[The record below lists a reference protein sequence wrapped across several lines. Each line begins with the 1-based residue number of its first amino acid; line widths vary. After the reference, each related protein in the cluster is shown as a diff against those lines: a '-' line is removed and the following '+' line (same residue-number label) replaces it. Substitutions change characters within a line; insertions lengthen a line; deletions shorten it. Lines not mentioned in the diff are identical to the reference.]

1 MSFQTGDRV
10 RRVAD
15 GETGVV
21 TAYSRHLGYQVAF
34 STGSEYLDVSAIEL
48 LPPEPEVA
56 LRNGHLGHAELYGL
70 RIQAL
75 YLQHAYRYDAL
86 AGLSNARI
94 EPAFHQVMVALR
106 VLSKSRPRMILADEV
121 GLGKTIE
128 AGLILK
134 ELRARQMVERVL
146 IVVPASLQWQWQQE
160 LRSKFNEHF
169 EVLDGALLTSLSRRG
184 ENPWRRHGNVI
195 TSLSLARR
203 ETHAELIVEAGWD
216 LVIFDEAHR
225 VRRSRHGKRISS
237 TLGYQLA
244 DELKEAVD
252 GMLLLT
258 ATPMQLHPYELYSLI
273 ELVEPGI
280 CDSFEQYEQNRHQLP
295 RLAELARNIQQ
306 WEILDDA
313 QQSQLKNFFQSH
325 DLDLNET
332 EGRELALSVLD
343 RKHPFA
349 RTMVRNRK
357 SDVGGFTKRLP
368 KLISVQLDDDELE
381 LYQDISRYLRHQYNK
396 AQMSQQRAIGFLMVT
411 YQKMLASSSNAVR
424 TALKRRIVKL
434 SDKLQKEEGSVTAT
448 DNRRTV
454 PGDPREL
461 STAIEANEF
470 KILTT
475 DTAGVQSEIAVLQGL
490 VRRLGTIRDSKARTL
505 VRTLV
510 REVSP
515 EEKVIVFTQ
524 FLETQNLL
532 RHTLRHHGYDV
543 EIFNGRMNQQ
553 QKDESVIRFRR
564 RSQVLIA
571 TEAGG
576 EGRNFQFAHVMVNY
590 DLPWNPMKVEQR
602 IGRLDRIGQKRD
614 VVIYNL
620 ACEGTI
626 EERILDVLHK
636 RIRLF
641 EESVGSLDPIL
652 GTVEDD
658 IRSLAFDE
666 TPDSSGQTERME
678 VELEQRVRQARVLE
692 REKQHLVLDSSTFR
706 RDQANSLVEERTM
719 AGPSDLQSYMER
731 TLRYFGGRLTHH
743 PDGGVGIYL
752 SQDLQRQLGAK
763 GGSYR
768 GVFDYR
774 EALEREDLEFLAFG
788 QDLVDSIVE
797 LPIGARPAV
806 ACRRRLPSIQGGPY
820 VEVLYTVEA
829 DGPVRFGQFV
839 HHLVDRDM
847 SVRERLVTEMP
858 PIGEVL
864 PGRETPAWALDAIE
878 ASKMRLSIRQK
889 EMKAHVDRRHREWL
903 EEELDRTRRI
913 FRDRDRRLR
922 QRIEDDEA
930 RVQKWTA
937 SDDPREKRILPAVQ
951 GRLNANQQRLSSVE
965 EDRDSRIRKL
975 QATRSSVSVRV
986 LAAAVVVGR

>member
-1 MSFQTGDRV
+1 MSFQRGDRV

-34 STGSEYLDVSAIEL
+34 SAGSEYLDVSAVEL
-48 LPPEPEVA
+48 LPPEPEEA

-75 YLQHAYRYDAL
+75 YLQHAYRHDAL

-169 EVLDGALLTSLSRRG
+169 EVLDGALLKSLSRHSA
-184 ENPWRRHGNVI
+184 NPWRRHGNVI

-203 ETHAELIVEAGWD
+203 ETHAQQIVEAGWD
-216 LVIFDEAHR
+216 LVVFDEAHR
-225 VRRSRHGKRISS
+225 VRRSLHGKRVSS

-273 ELVEPGI
+273 ELVEPGL

-295 RLAELARNIQQ
+295 RLAELARNVQQ
-306 WEILDDA
+306 WDILDAA
-313 QQSQLKNFFQSH
+313 QQSQLTEFFQSRGV
-325 DLDLNET
+325 DLDKT
-332 EGRELALSVLD
+332 EGRELALAALD
-343 RKHPFA
+343 RQHPFA

-368 KLISVQLDDDELE
+368 KLISVQLDDDEMD
-381 LYQDISRYLRHQYNK
+381 LYQDVSSYLRHQYNM
-396 AQMSQQRAIGFLMVT
+396 AQLSQQRAIGFLMVT

-424 TALKRRIVKL
+424 TALKRRIAKL
-434 SDKLQKEEGSVTAT
+434 SEKLRTPEGSVTDT
-448 DNRRTV
+448 ENRWTSPV
-454 PGDPREL
+454 DPREL
-461 STAIEANEF
+461 STSIEANDSRMLS
-470 KILTT
+470 KDAASI
-475 DTAGVQSEIAVLQGL
+475 QSEITVLQSL
-490 VRRLGTIRDSKARTL
+490 VKRLGIIRDSKARTL

-510 REVSP
+510 REVPS
-515 EEKVIVFTQ
+515 EERVIIFTQ
-524 FLETQNLL
+524 FLETQNFL

-543 EIFNGRMNQQ
+543 EIFNGGMKQQ
-553 QKDESVIRFRR
+553 QKDDAVNRFRR

-602 IGRLDRIGQKRD
+602 IGRLDRIGQKQD
-614 VVIYNL
+614 VIIYNL

-666 TPDSSGQTERME
+666 ATGSSGQRERME
-678 VELEQRVRQARVLE
+678 VELEQRVRRARMLE
-692 REKQHLVLDSSTFR
+692 RKKQHLVLDSSTFR

-743 PDGGVGIYL
+743 PDGGVGVYL
-752 SQDLQRQLGAK
+752 SQDLQRRLGAK
-763 GGSYR
+763 EASYR

-788 QDLVDSIVE
+788 QDLVDSIVD
-797 LPIGARPAV
+797 LPIRQRPVV
-806 ACRRRLPSIQGGPY
+806 ACHRQLPGIQGGPY
-820 VEVLYTVEA
+820 VEILYTMEA

-839 HHLVDRDM
+839 RHLVDEDM
-847 SVRERLVTEMP
+847 TVRERLVTEVP
-858 PIGEVL
+858 PIGEAL
-864 PGRETPAWALDAIE
+864 RGGNTPTWALDATE
-878 ASKMRLSIRQK
+878 ASKMTLATRQM
-889 EMKAHVDRRHREWL
+889 EVKADVDRRHREWL

-922 QRIEDDEA
+922 QRIKDDEA

-937 SDDPREKRILPAVQ
+937 SDDPREKRILPAVR
-951 GRLNANQQRLSSVE
+951 GRLNANRQRLSSVE

-986 LAAAVVVGR
+986 LAAAVVVGQ

>member
-1 MSFQTGDRV
+1 MAFPTGP
-10 RRVAD
+10 
-15 GETGVV
+15 
-21 TAYSRHLGYQVAF
+21 
-34 STGSEYLDVSAIEL
+34 EYLDVSAIET
-48 LPPEPEVA
+48 LPPDPEAA
-56 LRNGHLGHAELYGL
+56 LLNGDLGHTELYGL

-75 YLQHAYRYDAL
+75 YLQHAYRHDDL

-94 EPAFHQVMVALR
+94 EPAFHQVMVALQ

-134 ELRARQMVERVL
+134 ELRARQIVDRVL

-160 LRSKFNEHF
+160 LRSKFNEPF
-169 EVLDGALLTSLSRRG
+169 EVLDSALLKSLSRRG
-184 ENPWRRHGNVI
+184 ENPWLRHDNVI

-203 ETHAELIVEAGWD
+203 EAHAELIVEAGWD
-216 LVIFDEAHR
+216 LVVFDEAHR
-225 VRRSRHGKRISS
+225 VRRSLHGKRVSA

-280 CDSFEQYEQNRHQLP
+280 CDSFEQYEQNKHQLP
-295 RLAELARNIQQ
+295 LLAQHARDVQQ
-306 WEILDDA
+306 WEVLG
-313 QQSQLKNFFQSH
+313 QGQKNLLTDFFRSH
-325 DLDLNET
+325 GIDLYRT
-332 EGRELALSVLD
+332 EGRRSAMELLD

-349 RTMVRNRK
+349 RTMIRNRK
-357 SDVGGFTKRLP
+357 VDVGGFTKRDP
-368 KLISVQLDDDELE
+368 QIIFVQLDDDELE
-381 LYQDISRYLRHQYNK
+381 LYQDISNYLRHQYNI
-396 AQMSQQRAIGFLMVT
+396 AQASKQRAIGFLMVT

-424 TALKRRIVKL
+424 TALKRRIMRLSEKL
-434 SDKLQKEEGSVTAT
+434 GTNEELIDTT
-448 DNRRTV
+448 DNNLV

-461 STAIEANEF
+461 STAVEVNDYKLLHA
-470 KILTT
+470 
-475 DTAGVQSEIAVLQGL
+475 DHAGLREEIAVLQGL
-490 VRRLGTIRDSKARTL
+490 VGRLGTMRDTKAKTL
-505 VRTLV
+505 VHTMLK
-510 REVSP
+510 EIPP

-524 FLETQNLL
+524 FLETQSFLQQ
-532 RHTLRHHGYDV
+532 TLRHHGYEV
-543 EIFNGRMNQQ
+543 EVFNGRMNQQ
-553 QKDESVIRFRR
+553 QKDEAVIRFRR
-564 RSQVLIA
+564 QSQVLIA

-602 IGRLDRIGQKRD
+602 IGRLDRMGQKKD

-620 ACEGTI
+620 ACAGTI

-641 EESVGSLDPIL
+641 EESVGALDPIL

-666 TPDSSGQTERME
+666 VSATSGQSRDVEA
-678 VELEQRVRQARVLE
+678 ELEQRVHQARMLE
-692 REKQHLVLDSSTFR
+692 NEKQHLALDPATFR
-706 RDQANSLVEERTM
+706 RDQANSLVDERIM

-752 SQDLQRQLGAK
+752 SQDLQRQLGARA
-763 GGSYR
+763 GSYR

-788 QDLVDSIVE
+788 QKLVDSIVD
-797 LPIGARPAV
+797 LPITIRPAV
-806 ACRRRLPSIQGGPY
+806 ACHRQLSNVRGGPY
-820 VEVLYTVEA
+820 LEVFYAVEA
-829 DGPVRFGQFV
+829 DGPVRSGEFV
-839 HHLVDRDM
+839 HHLVSEDM
-847 SVRERLVTEMP
+847 NVSERLVTEMP
-858 PIGEVL
+858 VIGEPLRGRTVPDWVL
-864 PGRETPAWALDAIE
+864 EAME
-878 ASKMRLSIRQK
+878 ASNIKLSERQRD
-889 EMKAHVDRRHREWL
+889 MKARVDSHHRAWL
-903 EEELDRTRRI
+903 EEEIDRARRI
-913 FRDRDRRLR
+913 YRDRDRRLR
-922 QRIEDDEA
+922 QRIADSEA

-937 SDDPREKRILPAVQ
+937 SDDPREKRILPAVR
-951 GRLNANQQRLSSVE
+951 GKLKADQQRLSRVE
-965 EDRDSRIRKL
+965 EDRDSRIRQL
-975 QATRSSVSVRV
+975 QSKRSSVSVRV
-986 LAAAVVVGR
+986 LASAVVVGP

>member
-10 RRVAD
+10 RRMAD
-15 GETGVV
+15 GATGVV
-21 TAYSRHLGYQVAF
+21 AAYSRHLGYQVAF

-48 LPPEPEVA
+48 LPPEPEEA
-56 LRNGHLGHAELYGL
+56 LRDSDLGHTKLYGL

-75 YLQHAYRYDAL
+75 YLRHAYRYDAL

-134 ELRARQMVERVL
+134 ELRARQLVERVL

-169 EVLDGALLTSLSRRG
+169 DVLDGALLKSLSKRG
-184 ENPWRRHGNVI
+184 GNPWRRRGNVI

-203 ETHAELIVEAGWD
+203 KTHAELIVEAGWD
-216 LVIFDEAHR
+216 LVVFDEAHR
-225 VRRSRHGKRISS
+225 VRRSLHGKRVSA

-244 DELKEAVD
+244 DELKETVD

-273 ELVEPGI
+273 ELVEPGL

-295 RLAELARNIQQ
+295 RLAEIARNIQQ
-306 WEILDDA
+306 WDILAEA
-313 QQSQLKNFFQSH
+313 QQNQLKEFFQSH
-325 DLDLNET
+325 GFDLNKT
-332 EGRELALSVLD
+332 EGRELALAALEH
-343 RKHPFA
+343 KHPFT
-349 RTMVRNRK
+349 RTMIRNK
-357 SDVGGFTKRLP
+357 KADVGGFTKRQP
-368 KLISVQLDDDELE
+368 ELISVQLEDDELE
-381 LYQDISRYLRHQYNK
+381 LYQDISSYLRDQYNM
-396 AQMSQQRAIGFLMVT
+396 AQISQQRAIGFLMVN

-424 TALKRRIVKL
+424 TALKRRIIKL
-434 SDKLQKEEGSVTAT
+434 SAKLGLERDSVADI
-448 DNRRTV
+448 DNTRTI

-461 STAIEANEF
+461 STTIEANNF
-470 KILTT
+470 RLLST
-475 DTAGVQSEIAVLQGL
+475 DAKSIQAEIAVLHEL
-490 VRRLGTIRDSKARTL
+490 VSRLGMIRDSKAKAL
-505 VRTLV
+505 VRIMV
-510 REVSP
+510 QDVP
-515 EEKVIVFTQ
+515 PQEKVIVFTQ
-524 FLETQNLL
+524 FLETQHFL
-532 RHTLRHHGYDV
+532 RQTLRHHGYEV
-543 EIFNGRMNQQ
+543 EVFNGRMNQQ
-553 QKDESVIRFRR
+553 QKDDAVLRFRR

-614 VVIYNL
+614 VIIYNL
-620 ACEGTI
+620 ACKGTI
-626 EERILDVLHK
+626 EERILDVLHN

-666 TPDSSGQTERME
+666 AADSSGQLEEIEAGLER
-678 VELEQRVRQARVLE
+678 RVRQARMLE
-692 REKQHLVLDSSTFR
+692 REKQHLVLDATTFR

-743 PDGGVGIYL
+743 PDGGVGVYL
-752 SQDLQRQLGAK
+752 SQDLERRLGAK
-763 GGSYR
+763 ERSYR

-774 EALEREDLEFLAFG
+774 EALKREDLEFLAFG
-788 QDLVDSIVE
+788 QDLVDSIVD
-797 LPIGARPAV
+797 LPIGERLAV
-806 ACRRRLPSIQGGPY
+806 ACHRRLPSIQGGPY
-820 VEVLYTVEA
+820 VEVFYTVEA
-829 DGPVRFGQFV
+829 DGPVRLGQFV
-839 HHLVDRDM
+839 HHLVGEDM
-847 SVRERLVTEMP
+847 KVREQIINEMP
-858 PIGEVL
+858 PIGEAL
-864 PGRETPAWALDAIE
+864 RGHELPAWALKAIE
-878 ASKMRLSIRQK
+878 ASKMRLATRQK
-889 EMKAHVDRRHREWL
+889 ELKARVDREHRDWL

-922 QRIEDDEA
+922 QRIDDDKA
-930 RVQKWTA
+930 SVQKWTV
-937 SDDPREKRILPAVQ
+937 SDDPRGKRILPAVR
-951 GRLNANQQRLSSVE
+951 GRLNANQQRLARVE
-965 EDRDSRIRKL
+965 EDRESRIRRL
-975 QATRSSVSVRV
+975 QARRSSVSVRV
-986 LAAAVVVGR
+986 LAAAVVVGQ

>member
-10 RRVAD
+10 RRLAD
-15 GETGVV
+15 GECGVV
-21 TAYSRHLGYQVAF
+21 IGYSRHLGCQVAF
-34 STGSEYLDVSAIEL
+34 ATGPEYLDVSAIET
-48 LPPEPEVA
+48 LPPDPEAA
-56 LRNGHLGHAELYGL
+56 LLNGDLGHAELYGL

-75 YLQHAYRYDAL
+75 YLQHAYRHDDL

-94 EPAFHQVMVALR
+94 EPAFHQVMVALH

-134 ELRARQMVERVL
+134 ELRARQIVDRVL

-160 LRSKFNEHF
+160 LRSKFNEPF
-169 EVLDGALLTSLSRRG
+169 EVLDGALLKSLSRRG
-184 ENPWRRHGNVI
+184 ENPWLRHDNVI

-203 ETHAELIVEAGWD
+203 ETHAEMIVEAGWD
-216 LVIFDEAHR
+216 LVVFDEAHR
-225 VRRSRHGKRISS
+225 VRRSLHGKRVSA

-295 RLAELARNIQQ
+295 LLAQHARDVQQ
-306 WEILDDA
+306 WEVLGEG
-313 QQSQLKNFFQSH
+313 QKNQLMEFFRSH
-325 DLDLNET
+325 EIDLYSTD
-332 EGRELALSVLD
+332 GRRSAMEILD

-349 RTMVRNRK
+349 RTMIRNRK
-357 SDVGGFTKRLP
+357 VDVGGFTKRDP
-368 KLISVQLDDDELE
+368 QFISVQLDDDELE
-381 LYQDISRYLRHQYNK
+381 LYHDISNYLRHQYNI
-396 AQMSQQRAIGFLMVT
+396 AQASKQRAIGFLMVT

-424 TALKRRIVKL
+424 TALKRRIMRLSEKL
-434 SDKLQKEEGSVTAT
+434 GTNEKLTDTT
-448 DNRRTV
+448 DNNLV

-461 STAIEANEF
+461 STAVEVNDY
-470 KILTT
+470 KLLYT
-475 DTAGVQSEIAVLQGL
+475 DHAGLREEIAVLQGL
-490 VRRLGTIRDSKARTL
+490 VGRLGTMRDTKAKTL
-505 VRTLV
+505 VHTMLKKIP
-510 REVSP
+510 P
-515 EEKVIVFTQ
+515 EEKVIIFTQ
-524 FLETQNLL
+524 FLETQSFLQQ
-532 RHTLRHHGYDV
+532 TLRHHGYEV
-543 EIFNGRMNQQ
+543 EVFNGRMNQQ
-553 QKDESVIRFRR
+553 QKDEAVIRFRR
-564 RSQVLIA
+564 QSQVLIA

-576 EGRNFQFAHVMVNY
+576 EGRNFQFTHVMVNY

-602 IGRLDRIGQKRD
+602 IGRLDRMGQKKD

-620 ACEGTI
+620 ACAGTI

-641 EESVGSLDPIL
+641 EESVGALDPIL

-666 TPDSSGQTERME
+666 VSATSGQSRDVEA
-678 VELEQRVRQARVLE
+678 ELEQRVHQARMLE
-692 REKQHLVLDSSTFR
+692 NEKQHLALDPATFR
-706 RDQANSLVEERTM
+706 RDQANSLVDERIM

-752 SQDLQRQLGAK
+752 SQDLQRQLGARA
-763 GGSYR
+763 GSYR

-788 QDLVDSIVE
+788 QKLVDSIVD
-797 LPIGARPAV
+797 LPITIRPAV
-806 ACRRRLPSIQGGPY
+806 ACHRQLSNVRGGPY
-820 VEVLYTVEA
+820 LEVFYAVEA
-829 DGPVRFGQFV
+829 DGPVRSGEFV
-839 HHLVDRDM
+839 HHLVSEDM
-847 SVRERLVTEMP
+847 NVSERLVTEMP
-858 PIGEVL
+858 VIGEPL
-864 PGRETPAWALDAIE
+864 RGRTVPDWALEAME
-878 ASKMRLSIRQK
+878 ASNIKLSARQRD
-889 EMKAHVDRRHREWL
+889 MKARVDRHHRAWL
-903 EEELDRTRRI
+903 EEEIDRTRRI
-913 FRDRDRRLR
+913 YRDRDRRLR
-922 QRIEDDEA
+922 QRIADSEA

-937 SDDPREKRILPAVQ
+937 SDDPREKRILPAVR
-951 GRLNANQQRLSSVE
+951 GKLKADQQRLSRVE
-965 EDRDSRIRKL
+965 EDRDSRISQL
-975 QATRSSVSVRV
+975 QSRRSSVSVRV
-986 LAAAVVVGR
+986 LASAVVVGL